1 MALGWRG
8 SYLRYRDYFLN
19 IINVYKQKPDVKM
32 FLEILLSVGTISLF
46 AIFAIKPTIITII
59 DLVNQLQSR
68 EQTLS
73 QMNRKIDNIQTARAL
88 FNANQT
94 TIALVPEAVPTDPS
108 PDVFARQIEG
118 LSKKNSA
125 NLLGVSIGD
134 ITLIGKSSQTVRQTD
149 FAPLPE
155 GAKEVSFSISLEGD
169 YTSLIAFMTSLQNLR
184 RPVKVDVFNIS
195 SSKTKTGSALVLLIS
210 GRVPY
215 YTQ

>member
-8 SYLRYRDYFLN
+8 AYLRYRDYFLN
-19 IINVYKQKPDVKM
+19 IINVYKQKQDVKM
-32 FLEILLSVGTISLF
+32 FLEILLSAGTISLF
-46 AIFAIKPTIITII
+46 AVFAIKPTVVTII

-68 EQTLS
+68 QQTLT
-73 QMNRKIDNIQTARAL
+73 QMNQKINDIQTAQAL
-88 FNANQT
+88 FNVNQT

-108 PDVFARQIEG
+108 PDGFARQIEG
-118 LSKKNSA
+118 LSKKSSA

-134 ITLIGKSSQTVRQTD
+134 VTLVGKPTQTVKQTD

-169 YTSLIAFMTSLQNLR
+169 FTSLVTFVTSLQNLR

-195 SSKTKTGSALVLLIS
+195 SSKTKTGPALVLLIS

-215 YTQ
+215 YAQ

>member
-155 GAKEVSFSISLEGD
+155 GAKAVE
-169 YTSLIAFMTSLQNLR
+169 
-184 RPVKVDVFNIS
+184 
-195 SSKTKTGSALVLLIS
+195 LLHDFLL
-210 GRVPY
+210 
-215 YTQ
+215 